1 MIERNRLFKW
11 CTTVERDVFL
21 ALVLVLA
28 FLVGYPSPMSAGE
41 PWIRTDPSL
50 IKPCLDGSQRSC
62 LSAWANDEC
71 RLLCRDECY
80 RPKTLYAWSGTE
92 RTYVNGTEDE
102 PLVSDRPDFTEASST
117 VGLRRVQVETGYTYI
132 RDNNNAILR
141 SAHSFPETLLRVG
154 MFAEWFEA
162 RVAWNYGI
170 NLNRDNVVSNIFDGG
185 EDLYLGAKFAL
196 TEQDG
201 WRPEMVILPQ
211 MNVPA
216 GHEDLTSGG
225 VEPGVNWL
233 YSWEISECLSTGGST
248 QVNRALDGADV
259 WFAEFAQS
267 WTFAYKLTEKLGA
280 FTEWFAFFPAG
291 SVVDLPQHYFN
302 GGFTLLAHTNV
313 QYDIRA
319 GVGLNDAADD
329 FFAGAGAVLRF

>member
-1 MIERNRLFKW
+1 
-11 CTTVERDVFL
+11 
-21 ALVLVLA
+21 
-28 FLVGYPSPMSAGE
+28 MSAGE

-50 IKPCLDGSQRSC
+50 IEPCLCESRCSC

-71 RLLCRDECY
+71 RLLCRDDCY

-102 PLVSDRPDFTEASST
+102 PLVADRPDFTEASSC

-132 RDNNNAILR
+132 RDNNNGILQ
-141 SAHSFPETLLRVG
+141 SAHSFPETLLRIG
-154 MFAEWFEA
+154 IFAEWFEA
-162 RVAWNYGI
+162 RVGWNYGI
-170 NLNRDNVVSNIFDGG
+170 NLTRENIVSNIFEGG
-185 EDLYLGAKFAL
+185 EDLYLGAKIAL

-201 WRPEMVILPQ
+201 WRPEMAILPQ
-211 MNVPA
+211 MNVPT
-216 GHEDLTSGG
+216 GHADFTSGE

-233 YSWEISECLSTGGST
+233 YGWDINEWLSMAGST
-248 QVNRALDGADV
+248 QVNRALDDADV

-267 WTFAYKLTEKLGA
+267 WVFGYKLTEKLGA
-280 FTEWFAFFPAG
+280 YTEWFAFFPAG
-291 SVVDLPQHYFN
+291 SVVALPQHFFN
-302 GGFTLLAHTNV
+302 GGFTYLAHKNV

>member
-1 MIERNRLFKW
+1 MLNSCATRK
-11 CTTVERDVFL
+11 RDVLL
-21 ALVLVLA
+21 ALVPVLA
-28 FLVGYPSPMSAGE
+28 LLAAYPLPMSAGE
-41 PWIRTDPSL
+41 PLIRMDPSL
-50 IKPCLDGSQRSC
+50 LKPCLCGSRSSC

-71 RLLCRDECY
+71 RLLSRDTCY

-102 PLVSDRPDFTEASST
+102 PLVTDRPDFTEASST
-117 VGLRRVQVETGYTYI
+117 VGLRRLQVEMGYTYI
-132 RDNNNAILR
+132 RDNNNALLR

-154 MFAEWFEA
+154 MVAEWFEF
-162 RVAWNYGI
+162 RIAWNYGV
-170 NLNRDNVVSNIFDGG
+170 NLNRENIVSSIFDGG

-211 MNVPA
+211 MNVPT
-216 GHEDLTSGG
+216 GHADLTSGE

-248 QVNRALDGADV
+248 QVNRALDDADV

-291 SVVDLPQHYFN
+291 SAVDLPQHFFN
-302 GGFTLLAHTNV
+302 GGFTYLAHKNV